1 MCGIVGIYNMPRASG
16 IFPTML
22 ERIAHR
28 GPDAAATRGVEGPG
42 FDVKLGH
49 RRLSII
55 DLSDAANQPFVK
67 DGHSLVYNG
76 EIYNYN
82 ELRQELSALG
92 STFRTQSDTEV
103 LLEAWR
109 QWGSASLNRLR
120 GMFAFALL
128 NETTGELIIAR
139 DPFGIKP
146 LHYAVRGNGLVFGS
160 ELKAILP
167 ALDNTEMEPIG
178 LLSSLVFG
186 WLPDAYCMWRDVKKL
201 PAGHWASFKPS
212 GRFDLHEYYNVSVE
226 AANACKNFIS
236 DDDLADVI
244 EDSVRAHMVADVPV
258 STFLSGGLDSSL
270 ITVLAKRFAGSLDSY
285 TISFRAEDMK
295 LEAMPDDLKYA
306 RLVANKFDI
315 RLHEIEITS
324 DIVRDLPRLVDV
336 LDEPIGDAAA
346 LNTILIC
353 SAARKAGVKVLL
365 SGMGADEMFG
375 GYRKHQAAL
384 MSARYRS
391 LPSFIR
397 KAVIE
402 PAVDALPVAL
412 FGRGI
417 RPVRFAKRFLTFS
430 NLPEEA
436 SFRRSYS
443 FIGESEVDK
452 FVRPDL
458 APMMRELFDYHS
470 SIYAQGSK
478 MDVVNRMCFTDVRL
492 FMEALNLTYTDR
504 ASMSASTE
512 VRVPFIDRE
521 VMSAAYAIPG
531 SRKIVGNER
540 KAALKNAAI
549 RTLPKEIVYRPK
561 ALFSAP
567 LRAWIRRDLRDQLN
581 ELVANGKLVNSGWLD
596 KKYVSEMIAADRAG
610 TSDYSRELWQLLTT
624 ESWLRHNN
632 VSPN

>member
-1 MCGIVGIYNMPRASG
+1 MCGIVGIYNMPHANP
-16 IFPTML
+16 IFPSML

-28 GPDAAATRGVEGPG
+28 GPDAAAIRHVDGAGFGVT
-42 FDVKLGH
+42 LGH

-55 DLSDAANQPFVK
+55 DLSDAANQPFIK
-67 DGHSLVYNG
+67 EGYSLVFNG
-76 EIYNYN
+76 EIYNYKQ
-82 ELRQELSALG
+82 LRQELSALG
-92 STFRTQSDTEV
+92 STFRTHSDTEV
-103 LLEAWR
+103 LLEAWK
-109 QWGSASLNRLR
+109 QWGPVSLNRLR

-128 NETTGELIIAR
+128 NETTGELIFAR
-139 DPFGIKP
+139 DHFGIKP
-146 LHYAVRGNGLVFGS
+146 LHYAVRNNGLVFGS

-167 ALDNTEMEPIG
+167 ALDNLEMDRTG

-201 PAGHWASFKPS
+201 PAGHWASFTPS
-212 GRFDLHEYYNVSVE
+212 GRLDLHEYYNVSVE
-226 AANACKNFIS
+226 AAKACNNTVTN
-236 DDDLADVI
+236 DALADI
-244 EDSVRAHMVADVPV
+244 LEDSVRAHMVADVPV

-270 ITVLAKRFAGSLDSY
+270 ITVLAKQFAGSLDSY
-285 TISFRAEDMK
+285 TISFRPEDMK

-353 SAARKAGVKVLL
+353 SAARRAGVKVLL

-384 MSARYRS
+384 MSAQYRGVPAF
-391 LPSFIR
+391 LR
-397 KAVIE
+397 KGLVE
-402 PAVDALPVAL
+402 PIVAAMPVSL

-417 RPVRFAKRFLTFS
+417 RPVRFAKRFLSFS

-436 SFRRSYS
+436 AFRRSYS
-443 FIGESEVDK
+443 FVGEKEADE
-452 FVRPDL
+452 FFRPDL
-458 APMMRELFDYHS
+458 VPMIRELFDYHAA
-470 SIYAQGSK
+470 IYSEGSK
-478 MDVVNRMCFTDVRL
+478 SDVVNRMCCTDIRL

-504 ASMSASTE
+504 ASMSVSTE
-512 VRVPFIDRE
+512 VRVPFIDKE
-521 VMSAAYAIPG
+521 VMAAAYAIPG

-540 KAALKNAAI
+540 KAALKAAAL
-549 RTLPKEIVYRPK
+549 RTLPKEIVHRPK

-567 LRAWIRRDLRDQLN
+567 LRAWIGRDLRDQVN
-581 ELVANGKLVNSGWLD
+581 DLVANGELVRSGWLD
-596 KKYVSEMIAADRAG
+596 KKYVSDMISSNRTGAA
-610 TSDYSRELWQLLTT
+610 DYSRELWQLLTT
-624 ESWLRHNN
+624 ESWLLHNK
-632 VSPN
+632 VSLN